1 VVHVSYDDAVA
12 YARWAG
18 KRLPTEAEWEF
29 AARGG
34 VDHTRYPWGPERS
47 PGGRWPAN
55 VWQGDF
61 PGKDGALDG
70 FAGLAPVGSFAANGY
85 ELQDLAG
92 NVAEWCSDWYARD
105 YYAELRPKTDRSAHR
120 NPAGPEVSMDPK
132 EPGVSKRVLRGGS
145 WISAGTEFR
154 CAARDKAA
162 ASFTSQWMGFRCVKA
177 AEQ

>member
-34 VDHTRYPWGPERS
+34 VDLTVYPWGRDRD

-61 PGKDGALDG
+61 PAKDEALDG
-70 FAGLAPVGSFAANGY
+70 FAGLAPVASFAANGF

-92 NVAEWCSDWYARD
+92 NVAEWCSDWYAHN
-105 YYAELRPKTDRSAHR
+105 YYAELRPNTDRAAHR
-120 NPAGPEVSMDPK
+120 NPPGPEVSTDPA

-154 CAARDKAA
+154 CAARGKAA
-162 ASFTSQWMGFRCVKA
+162 PSFTSQWIGFRCVKA
-177 AEQ
+177 GK